1 MFTASLDATPFA
13 TTSAGTTATAT
24 ATSPRTVY
32 RLMAAA
38 LGIRVGGEGQGVE
51 RRCKR
56 AGAAVRSGFVG
67 LINTPGSG
75 SLEGLSAG
83 VEMGGR
89 WRREAEV

>member
-1 MFTASLDATPFA
+1 
-13 TTSAGTTATAT
+13 
-24 ATSPRTVY
+24 
-32 RLMAAA
+32 MAAA
-38 LGIRVGGEGQGVE
+38 LGIRVGGEGQGGEGQGVE
-51 RRCKR
+51 RRRRR
-56 AGAAVRSGFVG
+56 AGAAVRAGFVG